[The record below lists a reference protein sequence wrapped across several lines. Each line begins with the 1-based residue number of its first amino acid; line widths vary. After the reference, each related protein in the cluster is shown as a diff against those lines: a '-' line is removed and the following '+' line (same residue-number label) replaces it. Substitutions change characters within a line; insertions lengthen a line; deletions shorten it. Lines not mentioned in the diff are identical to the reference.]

1 MGNLRKRERR
11 VLSNPQLLWLHEKR
25 RGTPIPRS
33 YEGEGKVMEHMD
45 IYDMSFDELVDYIGD
60 GDPAEILG

>member
-1 MGNLRKRERR
+1 VGRSPRKDTAKRERGR
-11 VLSNPQLLWLHEKR
+11 
-25 RGTPIPRS
+25 
-33 YEGEGKVMEHMD
+33 VMEHMD